1 MDSRVNCRVIF
12 ANLPWILLVFARL
25 QFYCRVRVELFSSIL
40 FVSRCRHILQNRINY
55 TVCALLLMFSLVHF
69 RFIHFCLCL
78 TFGFVDSEWK
88 KKMLLK
94 HVHCTHT
101 LMTQEGKSQCASLQ
115 RFTTIR
121 KIERN
126 STQVNQLH
134 ARFTHLRQFYFCTC
148 SQCH

>member
-88 KKMLLK
+88 KKNVAETCTL
-94 HVHCTHT
+94 HTHT
-101 LMTQEGKSQCASLQ
+101 HDS
-115 RFTTIR
+115 RR
-121 KIERN
+121 KITVRVSATIHDHKKNRKKFN
-126 STQVNQLH
+126 S
-134 ARFTHLRQFYFCTC
+134 
-148 SQCH
+148 S